1 MITRSIYII
10 PFLMLVLVFTEGCSS
25 SPKQVEAPG
34 STDLTEVREQQ
45 MDSSPRPK
53 AGTTTTTIPMA
64 PVVTAAGVSP
74 RSVLSDAIKSNNNEE
89 VARVCFSLLSVNS
102 KDIYALNALAV
113 IYYKRG
119 EFTAAQMMLERALKE
134 NSKSSD
140 LYNNMGLVKLGMNE
154 SREAIKYFRK
164 ALTYNPNDSIA
175 AANIGALYL
184 REKEYGKGLIAMEI
198 AAAKLKDNRVMMNYA
213 IALVANRK
221 FEKAEGIYQFLL
233 RNTTSDLDIMF
244 NYSILL
250 IDHLGKNQEGL
261 DLVNK
266 VKFLG
271 PSSEMKNKIVSLE
284 NKAKAG
290 LK

>member
-213 IALVANRK
+213 IALVANRT

>member
-1 MITRSIYII
+1 MITRFNHVIFI
-10 PFLMLVLVFTEGCSS
+10 VLALGFAGGCSS

-113 IYYKRG
+113 VYYKRG

-134 NSKSSD
+134 NSKNSD

-233 RNTTSDLDIMF
+233 RSTTSDLDIMF